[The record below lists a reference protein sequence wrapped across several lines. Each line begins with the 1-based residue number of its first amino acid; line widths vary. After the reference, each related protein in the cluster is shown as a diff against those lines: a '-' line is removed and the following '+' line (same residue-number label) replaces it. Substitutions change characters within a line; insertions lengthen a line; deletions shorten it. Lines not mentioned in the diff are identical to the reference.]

1 MSEYARGQMIAAPA
15 SAGVETMETMETMET
30 RPVVVVS
37 SPKAGHSARGTAA
50 LAALQAAGVTLAE
63 TLQVADLDRYLPL
76 GSAWR
81 ERGYAAA
88 VAAGGD
94 GTIGAVATQLA
105 GSGLSLGILPLGTSN
120 DTARS
125 LGVPLDLAGA
135 AAAIARG
142 VALPVDMGQ
151 VIPATTAPFGLSSAG
166 SNHEADYRA
175 HIAVLA
181 PRGAYFLHALTLGL
195 NVAFARLATDIA
207 RRQRWGR
214 FTYAASALE
223 ALAQFE
229 PVQVTLRLAGVK
241 HWSPHSQAPDAAGNL
256 ELCTKVIQLAAV
268 NLPVFGGEM
277 GLRLPQVELHDRLLD
292 FILIEAPEPHSLREH
307 VELWLEAARGL
318 GRRRRVG
325 AAGADSTGHADL
337 PAGIGNLTLP
347 GVHRYQ
353 ARAAVIEAP
362 EPVDIT
368 LDGEI
373 RSRTP
378 AHIQVAPEPVHILL
392 PSEAATAASVKPRQ
406 ARAER
411 TGKTGKTG
419 KAGKAGEQT

>member
-1 MSEYARGQMIAAPA
+1 MR
-15 SAGVETMETMETMET
+15 
-30 RPVVVVS
+30 
-37 SPKAGHSARGTAA
+37 AA
-50 LAALQAAGVTLAE
+50 LLATGVILAE
-63 TLQVADLDRYLPL
+63 ELQVSDLDRNLRL
-76 GSAWR
+76 GNAWR

-105 GSGLSLGILPLGTSN
+105 GSGLPLGILPLGTSN

-125 LGVPLDLAGA
+125 LGIPLALDQA
-135 AAAIARG
+135 AEAIARG

-151 VIPATTAPFGLSSAG
+151 VVPAATEPFALSRDG
-166 SNHEADYRA
+166 RHREPDFIA

-195 NVAFARLATDIA
+195 NAAFARLATDMA

-223 ALAQFE
+223 ALSQFE
-229 PVQVTLRLAGVK
+229 PVEVMLKLSGVRR
-241 HWSPHSQAPDAAGNL
+241 WSHHSQAPNANGDV
-256 ELCTKVIQLAAV
+256 ELCAEVIQLAAV
-268 NLPVFGGEM
+268 NLPVFGGELE
-277 GLRLPQVELHDRLLD
+277 LRLPRVEPHDRLLD
-292 FILIEAPEPHSLREH
+292 FMLFEVPAPHSLREH
-307 VELWLEAARGL
+307 LEMWLEAARSL
-318 GRRRRVG
+318 GRKRRANDETD
-325 AAGADSTGHADL
+325 AAPGTGHADL

-353 ARAAVIEAP
+353 ARAALIVTR
-362 EPVDIT
+362 EPVDVT

-378 AHIQVAPEPVHILL
+378 AHIQVAPEPMQILL
-392 PSEAATAASVKPRQ
+392 LPPDTARTTSAQQRQ
-406 ARAER
+406 ARAARAE
-411 TGKTGKTG
+411 KV
-419 KAGKAGEQT
+419 GESR